1 MDTDKFTYRSYLL
14 RLWRRSKHQQAH
26 WHASL
31 EDPETGTR
39 VGFADLQAL
48 IAYLEAELNDLA
60 IQEVPPPDH

>member
-1 MDTDKFTYRSYLL
+1 MGTDKYTYRSYLL
-14 RLWRRSKHQQAH
+14 RLWRRNKQQQSS
-26 WHASL
+26 WYASL

-60 IQEVPPPDH
+60 EQDNPQPD